1 MKVLKTFCDPPEGWK
16 YGFPKE
22 VPDMYTKAE
31 DFRPWLISQGYPE
44 KLIDSYGQYFFVR
57 YWQEEVEK

>member
-1 MKVLKTFCDPPEGWK
+1 MKTFCDPPEGWK

-22 VPDMYTKAE
+22 VPKEYQKAE

-44 KLIDSYGQYFFVR
+44 KLIDLYGVYFFVR
-57 YWQEEVEK
+57 YWEKE